1 MRLSAICVISISN
14 IDIIVYQ
21 YASHRCASSIL
32 LLIDNYGFSFEI
44 PDGSRHSSLMTDNA
58 DLAALIRNIPD
69 YPKPGILFRDVSTL
83 LLDGPGFRATIDRLA
98 AMVAPD
104 TELIAGIE
112 ARGFI
117 VAAGLSYALGLG
129 KLMLRKP
136 GKLPGEK
143 IGTDYALEYGT
154 DRIEM
159 HVGHVRAGQKV
170 VLVDDLIATGGTA
183 MAGVDLITQGGGIV
197 KQALFIV
204 DLPELGGAAKL
215 TARGIEVRSLIG
227 FDGH

>member
-1 MRLSAICVISISN
+1 
-14 IDIIVYQ
+14 
-21 YASHRCASSIL
+21 
-32 LLIDNYGFSFEI
+32 
-44 PDGSRHSSLMTDNA
+44 MTDNA
-58 DLAALIRNIPD
+58 DLAALIHNIPD
-69 YPKPGILFRDVSTL
+69 YPKPGIMFRDVSTL

-143 IGTDYALEYGT
+143 IGADYQLEYGT

-170 VLVDDLIATGGTA
+170 LLVDDLIATGGTA
-183 MAGVDLITQGGGIV
+183 MAGVNLITRAGGEV
-197 KQALFIV
+197 RQALFIV
-204 DLPELGGAAKL
+204 DLPDLGGTRKLKAA
-215 TARGIEVRSLIG
+215 GIKVQSLIG
-227 FDGH
+227 FDGD

>member
-1 MRLSAICVISISN
+1 MN
-14 IDIIVYQ
+14 
-21 YASHRCASSIL
+21 
-32 LLIDNYGFSFEI
+32 
-44 PDGSRHSSLMTDNA
+44 DNA

-69 YPKPGILFRDVSTL
+69 YPKPGIMFRDVSTL

-98 AMVAPD
+98 ALVAPD
-104 TELIAGIE
+104 TTLIAGIE

-159 HVGHVRAGQKV
+159 HVGHVRVGQKV

-183 MAGVDLITQGGGIV
+183 MAGVDLITRAGGV
-197 KQALFIV
+197 VDQALFIV
-204 DLPELGGAAKL
+204 DLPDLGGSAKL
-215 TARGIEVRSLIG
+215 SAAGINVSSLIG
-227 FDGH
+227 LDGD

>member
-1 MRLSAICVISISN
+1 MN
-14 IDIIVYQ
+14 
-21 YASHRCASSIL
+21 
-32 LLIDNYGFSFEI
+32 
-44 PDGSRHSSLMTDNA
+44 DNA

-69 YPKPGILFRDVSTL
+69 YPKAGIMFRDVSTL
-83 LLDGPGFRATIDRLA
+83 LLDGAGFRATIDRLA
-98 AMVAPD
+98 AKVSPD

-143 IGTDYALEYGT
+143 IGTDYELEYGT

-159 HVGHVRAGQKV
+159 HVGHVKPGQKV
-170 VLVDDLIATGGTA
+170 LLVDDLIATGGTA
-183 MAGVDLITQGGGIV
+183 LAGLDLIHQGGGHV
-197 KQALFIV
+197 EQALFIV
-204 DLPELGGAAKL
+204 DLPGLGGAKKL
-215 TARGIEVRSLIG
+215 RAQNVRVDALIG
-227 FDGH
+227 FEGE

>member
-1 MRLSAICVISISN
+1 MQIQLCSSACFGQISHMS
-14 IDIIVYQ
+14 
-21 YASHRCASSIL
+21 
-32 LLIDNYGFSFEI
+32 
-44 PDGSRHSSLMTDNA
+44 DNA

-69 YPKPGILFRDVSTL
+69 YPKPGIMFRDVSTL

-98 AMVAPD
+98 ALVAPD

-112 ARGFI
+112 ARGFV

-159 HVGHVRAGQKV
+159 HVGHVRPGQKV
-170 VLVDDLIATGGTA
+170 LLVDDLIATGGTA
-183 MAGVDLITQGGGIV
+183 LAGIELITQGGGLV
-197 KQALFIV
+197 EQALFIV

-215 TARGIEVRSLIG
+215 RDKGIEVSSLIG

>member
-1 MRLSAICVISISN
+1 MRLSAISAISISN

-21 YASHRCASSIL
+21 YILYRKSSTIL
-32 LLIDNYGFSFEI
+32 LFIDNSRFSFDI
-44 PDGSRHSSLMTDNA
+44 PGSSRHFTAMTDNA
-58 DLAALIRNIPD
+58 DLAALIRDIPD

-159 HVGHVRAGQKV
+159 HVGHVRPGQKV

-183 MAGVDLITQGGGIV
+183 MAGVDLITQGGGNV
-197 KQALFIV
+197 RQALFIV

-215 TARGIEVRSLIG
+215 EARGIEVRSLIG

>member
-1 MRLSAICVISISN
+1 
-14 IDIIVYQ
+14 
-21 YASHRCASSIL
+21 
-32 LLIDNYGFSFEI
+32 
-44 PDGSRHSSLMTDNA
+44 MTDNA

-69 YPKPGILFRDVSTL
+69 YPRRGILFRDVSTL
-83 LLDGPGFRATIDRLA
+83 LLDGQGFRKTIDRLA

-112 ARGFI
+112 ARGFV

-159 HVGHVRAGQKV
+159 HVGQVRAGQKV
-170 VLVDDLIATGGTA
+170 LLVDDLIATGGTA
-183 MAGVDLITQGGGIV
+183 LAGVDLITTGGGMV
-197 KQALFIV
+197 EQALFIV
-204 DLPELGGAAKL
+204 DLPQLGGSAKL
-215 TARGIEVRSLIG
+215 RDKKIKVDCLMA
-227 FDGH
+227 FDGD